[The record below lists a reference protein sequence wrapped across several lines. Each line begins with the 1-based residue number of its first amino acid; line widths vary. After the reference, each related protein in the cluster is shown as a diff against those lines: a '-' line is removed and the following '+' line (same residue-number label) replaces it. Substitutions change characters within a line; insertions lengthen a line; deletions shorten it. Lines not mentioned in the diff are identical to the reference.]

1 MPFPC
6 RMMKITKR
14 FERAAK
20 TGEFFA
26 MNEWKF
32 YMGNMTKLI
41 KFVEESEDCSNFD
54 VDIRNLDWD
63 VYLHQYMLGIRKYI
77 LKDNPDTLKNA
88 RSRLSR

>member
-1 MPFPC
+1 ML
-6 RMMKITKR
+6 KLTKR

-32 YMGNMTKLI
+32 HADNMKELMQFI
-41 KFVEESEDCSNFD
+41 NESEDCKNFD
-54 VDIRNLDWD
+54 VDIRKMDWD
-63 VYLHQYMLGIRKYI
+63 KYLHQYMLGIRKYI
-77 LKDNPDTLKNA
+77 LKDNEDTLNKA